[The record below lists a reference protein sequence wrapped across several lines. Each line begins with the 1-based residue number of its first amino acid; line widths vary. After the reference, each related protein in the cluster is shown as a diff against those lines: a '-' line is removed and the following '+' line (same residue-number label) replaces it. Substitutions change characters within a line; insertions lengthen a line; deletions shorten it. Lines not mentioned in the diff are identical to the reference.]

1 MLPTT
6 YQLPAGI
13 VLVAAGLLA
22 CFAGYRL
29 FRLVLGVY
37 GFILGAMLASSLM
50 GATDTASMLVAAGVG
65 GLIGAVVLILAY
77 FIGVALVG
85 AGLGALLA
93 HLIWAQLGTEPH
105 AIVVIGFSI
114 AGALAS
120 LALQRYV
127 IIFATAFGGA
137 WTALIGG
144 LALMGNR
151 AAATAAVAAAEQR
164 NVWLF
169 YPWNPAPGEQWVFI
183 AWIALGI
190 VGLVT
195 QLGFTAKGRP

>member
-137 WTALIGG
+137 WTAIVGG
-144 LALMGNR
+144 LAMMGNR
-151 AAATAAVAAAEQR
+151 AAVTAAAAAER
-164 NVWLF
+164 SSVWLF

-195 QLGFTAKGRP
+195 QLAVTARGKP